1 MEIKIIEDSK
11 NKLVFDIKGESHGFC
26 NMLKDELWNNKAVK
40 VAAYK
45 IEHPLIGIP
54 RFVLET
60 SGEEPKKVLDSSVK
74 KLKSQAEKAG
84 KELKGI

>member
-26 NMLKDELWNNKAVK
+26 NMLKDELWNNKSVK
-40 VAAYK
+40 VSAYK
-45 IEHPLIGIP
+45 IDHPLIGIP

-60 SGEEPKKVLDSSVK
+60 SGEEPRKVLDSAVK
-74 KLKSQAEKAG
+74 KLKSQVEKAA

>member
-45 IEHPLIGIP
+45 IDHPLIGIP

-60 SGEEPKKVLDSSVK
+60 SGEEPRKVLDSAVK
-74 KLKSQAEKAG
+74 KLKSQAEKAA